1 MKKILLIIILAL
13 TPGCVGTKIFKR
25 PPAIP
30 SVPDVVESFDV
41 VDIDGNGTIDK
52 EEYYANA
59 VSINTDQPT
68 AGLGWIVLSVLV
80 CTFGAAIVYRKRG
93 E

>member
-1 MKKILLIIILAL
+1 MKKIILILMIVLSQ
-13 TPGCVGTKIFKR
+13 GCVGTKIFKNS
-25 PPAIP
+25 PPVP
-30 SVPDVVESFDV
+30 RVPDVVESFDV
-41 VDIDGNGTIDK
+41 IDIDGNGTIDK

>member
-1 MKKILLIIILAL
+1 MKKIILIFMIVLSQ
-13 TPGCVGTKIFKR
+13 GCVGTKMFKSS
-25 PPAIP
+25 PSVP
-30 SVPDVVESFDV
+30 SVPDVVDSFDV

-68 AGLGWIVLSVLV
+68 AGLAWIVLSVLV
-80 CTFGAAIVYRKRG
+80 CTFGAAIVYRKRDA
-93 E
+93 